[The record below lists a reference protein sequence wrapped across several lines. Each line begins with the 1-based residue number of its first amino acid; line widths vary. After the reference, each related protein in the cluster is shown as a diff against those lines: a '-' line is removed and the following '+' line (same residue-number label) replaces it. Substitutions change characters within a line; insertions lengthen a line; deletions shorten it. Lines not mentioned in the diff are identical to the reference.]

1 MRRLKIP
8 LAPFRKGGTLIAIA
22 FILLSVNLAP
32 AGVIKG
38 TVTVESRRIRSPEGV
53 VIFIEKVGEN
63 KFEAP
68 KESTVLDQKNLVFIP
83 HVVPILMG
91 TKVDFPNNDNV
102 QHNVFSPSKAKKFN
116 LGTYAAGETRSMV
129 FDNPGVIAI
138 LCIVHAEMESF
149 ILALKNPYFAV
160 TDKEGKFSI
169 PNDKAMK
176 AAKVSE
182 KYKDLPAGKYI
193 LRTWHESK
201 RLKTVV
207 REVTVPEKGEVKVEL
222 SLPRGK
228 RAKELYPKKKK

>member
-1 MRRLKIP
+1 MRRLK
-8 LAPFRKGGTLIAIA
+8 LTLTAIA
-22 FILLSVNLAP
+22 FILLSANLTF
-32 AGVIKG
+32 AGSING
-38 TVTVESRRIRSPEGV
+38 TVTVKGLRLPEDV

-83 HVVPILMG
+83 HVMPILIG

-102 QHNVFSPSKAKKFN
+102 RHNVLSPSKAKKFN
-116 LGTYAAGETRSMV
+116 LGTYGSGETRSMV
-129 FDNPGVIAI
+129 FDNPGVIAL
-138 LCIVHAEMESF
+138 LCNVHAEMSAF
-149 ILALKNPYFAV
+149 ILAVKNPYFAV

-193 LRTWHESK
+193 VRTWHE
-201 RLKTVV
+201 RLKTVTK
-207 REVTVPEKGEVKVEL
+207 EITVAEEGEVQVEL
-222 SLPRGK
+222 SLRRGK
-228 RAKELYPKKKK
+228 PSKELYPKKKQSD